1 MADEIAEMGYDS
13 LNEPPLLTV
22 RFWAVEWFKSENGEA
37 VRHGHSLSWNI
48 HQQASLEAQE

>member
-37 VRHGHSLSWNI
+37 VRHGHSLSWNV
-48 HQQASLEAQE
+48 H